1 METIELKGKR
11 RKEHGTRTS
20 RKLRD
25 LGRLPAVIYGHGEK
39 PETITLDRHDVE
51 VGLAHGA
58 RTMQVDINGKKG
70 QYLIKE
76 VQYDHLDQTP
86 IHLDLTRVN
95 LNERVTV
102 NIGIEL
108 RGTPKGSHE
117 GGILDQHLADIE
129 VECLVSQIP
138 QTFHPLV
145 NELAV
150 GDSLLVK
157 DLELPAGVT
166 VLADAEER
174 ICTVRAKAIAVEEEE
189 EETPES
195 EEETS
200 GEPERIGRVR
210 KDEEESGA
218 DKGKG

>member
-1 METIELKGKR
+1 MDTIEIKGER
-11 RKEHGTRTS
+11 RTAHGTQRS

-25 LGRLPAVIYGHGEK
+25 QGRLPAVIYGHGEK
-39 PETITLDRHDVE
+39 PETITLDRHEVV

-58 RTMQVDINGKKG
+58 RTMQVEVDGKKG

-76 VQYDHLDQTP
+76 IQYDHLDQTP
-86 IHLDLTRVN
+86 IHMDLTRVN

-102 NIGIEL
+102 NVGIEL

-117 GGILDQHLADIE
+117 GGILDQYLADIE

-138 QTFHPLV
+138 GTFHPLV
-145 NELAV
+145 TELGV

-157 DLELPAGVT
+157 DLQLPTGVT
-166 VLADAEER
+166 VLADDEDR
-174 ICTVRAKAIAVEEEE
+174 ICAVRAKVTDEADEE
-189 EETPES
+189 EETPEG
-195 EEETS
+195 EEEKS

-210 KDEEESGA
+210 KDEEEAGSG
-218 DKGKG
+218 KGKG